1 MAEQSEASI
10 PRVGKRKWGYDAGQ
24 VDEFLDRA
32 HRLYDSEGVQLT
44 QQDIQ
49 KASFKLTR
57 GGYDIAQVDAAL
69 MRLER
74 AVVDKQTTWEISQ
87 HGRVAWKAQTEDSY
101 RQIARH
107 ASRAAGERF
116 DEGAKG
122 EFSYDRKQVDALT
135 DAIVDKCAVELGLE
149 NAEDYDAHELDKIT
163 SEYVTGSVFTQRK
176 GKKGYSERQVDYF
189 LSACIQ
195 LLSRLE
201 SYERLAGYVAADET
215 DAAAAEPV
223 AAPAPAETGVTSL
236 FSQGAQFQPRI
247 DDPVETPH
255 SFAPG
260 GAAQSFEALS
270 QAEQS
275 LFTPKPPVVEQEAP
289 VAPVK
294 QPEWNVQ
301 PEQGIQSVQSEQ
313 DAQDVQDVQEDV
325 PSVPTASAVQPVQP
339 TQSVQPTPQPVQ
351 SVQPAQSVQ
360 PVPSEEKTPAAF
372 TAASFAAPASA
383 PTSASASVPTP
394 APTSVPAPAASTA
407 APAPASAAVSAAKPE
422 EEGFAGASASLASL
436 AHMVEA
442 TSQDV
447 PAIDIPN
454 LPQVP
459 NLDAPNPFVSS
470 SLPLSYAPAGQESAN
485 RAAHNPTS
493 SATEDENNEQ

>member
-1 MAEQSEASI
+1 MAEQSESSI
-10 PRVGKRKWGYDAGQ
+10 PKVGKRKWGYDAGQ

-135 DAIVDKCAVELGLE
+135 DAIVNKCAVELGLK

-163 SEYVTGSVFTQRK
+163 SEYVTGTVFTQRK
-176 GKKGYSERQVDYF
+176 GKKGYSECQVDYF
-189 LSACIQ
+189 LSVCIQ

-201 SYERLAGYVAADET
+201 SYERLAGYVASDEVEAAGVEP
-215 DAAAAEPV
+215 AAAPIS
-223 AAPAPAETGVTSL
+223 AETGVASL
-236 FSQGAQFQPRI
+236 FSQDAQFQPRV

-275 LFTPKPPVVEQEAP
+275 LFTPKPPVVEQAAP
-289 VAPVK
+289 VAPVER
-294 QPEWNVQ
+294 PEWDVQ
-301 PEQGIQSVQSEQ
+301 PEQ
-313 DAQDVQDVQEDV
+313 AVQDV
-325 PSVPTASAVQPVQP
+325 PSAASAPSFDTVQPVQP
-339 TQSVQPTPQPVQ
+339 VRPAQSMQPAQPVQ
-351 SVQPAQSVQ
+351 P
-360 PVPSEEKTPAAF
+360 EEKTSAVF
-372 TAASFAAPASA
+372 ASA
-383 PTSASASVPTP
+383 PFVAPISADSSASASVSTPAPTP
-394 APTSVPAPAASTA
+394 APTSAFAPAAVS
-407 APAPASAAVSAAKPE
+407 APAPAPTPAPASAAKPE

-436 AHMVEA
+436 AHMVES
-442 TSQDV
+442 TSQDA

-470 SLPLSYAPAGQESAN
+470 SLSFSYVPAGQDNASRSAS
-485 RAAHNPTS
+485 NPAFS
-493 SATEDENNEQ
+493 SADDEKKEQ